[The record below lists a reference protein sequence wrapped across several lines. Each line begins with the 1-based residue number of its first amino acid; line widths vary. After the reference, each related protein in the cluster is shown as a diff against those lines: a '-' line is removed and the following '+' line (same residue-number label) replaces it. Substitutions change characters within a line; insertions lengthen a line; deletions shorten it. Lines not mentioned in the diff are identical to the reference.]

1 MLSILH
7 EVRRA
12 IIFTFFEVDNTWTS
26 TYFSFNANLIK
37 LIQLARIPYFYKTEV
52 SNSYIIANV
61 ILYFV
66 MKKF

>member
-7 EVRRA
+7 KVRA

-37 LIQLARIPYFYKTEV
+37 LIQEFHTFIKLKSAM
-52 SNSYIIANV
+52 
-61 ILYFV
+61 LYNC
-66 MKKF
+66 KCDSLLCDEKF